1 MRTFRCWRRVARF
14 PEPPPPPPLLTSP
27 ETSVFVSRDTSVLVS
42 RDTLIGLPGDIL
54 LVSPATSYWPPGH
67 PIAFLKHPAGL
78 LEHTAGLLEHT
89 AGLLE
94 PLSGLLE
101 HPYLAPGRIFYTTSR
116 TPTLPPDTFY
126 ERLVPNEDYP
136 YPGWPAWRM
145 SCEFRYVAA
154 PLSNVIQNSP
164 PGRLLAT

>member
-1 MRTFRCWRRVARF
+1 MLYAYFSRLAAGCAVPGT
-14 PEPPPPPPLLTSP
+14 PLLTSP
-27 ETSVFVSRDTSVLVS
+27 ETSVFVSRDIRIGGTPLLVF
-42 RDTLIGLPGDIL
+42 RDIL
-54 LVSPATSYWPPGH
+54 LVSPVTSYWPPGH
-67 PIAFLKHPAGL
+67 PIAFLKHP
-78 LEHTAGLLEHT
+78 AGLLEHT